1 MVDTLGA
8 SNSTIPFKESAM
20 HNLIEA
26 PLAFLAGVFTIASPC
41 VLPILPI
48 LLGTAM
54 AQQSKVRPLFIVA
67 GFVLT
72 FAALG
77 MLLGAAS
84 SELQLAQEAL
94 RNTAIAMLAL
104 SGLVQLWRRPYNWL
118 MARLDG
124 PLQRLGAGGGNAGSG
139 NAGGFVLG
147 MSLGAVWTPCAGPV
161 LASILALVAKA
172 QDISWSASLLVLY
185 AAGAGIPML
194 VIAYGGQFM
203 RARVR
208 QVAQHTERLQQVFGV
223 LVLLTAAAIYFQYD
237 TLAYAWL
244 ADISP
249 NLKGL

>member
-1 MVDTLGA
+1 
-8 SNSTIPFKESAM
+8 M

-77 MLLGAAS
+77 MLLGVAS
-84 SELQLAQEAL
+84 SSLELAQEAL

-104 SGLVQLWRRPYNWL
+104 SGLVQLWRTPYNWL

-172 QDISWSASLLVLY
+172 QDVGWSASLLVLY

-203 RARVR
+203 RGRVR

-244 ADISP
+244 ADISS